1 MDNIIVHGMP
11 REAHLK
17 SFIVAVT
24 ARSGRETEWWYREAY
39 DDMMI
44 AMEAAGELHGTVIP
58 IKMICKKGSDT

>member
-24 ARSGRETEWWYREAY
+24 ARSGRETEWWYRGAY
-39 DDMMI
+39 DDMM
-44 AMEAAGELHGTVIP
+44 AGELHGTVIP